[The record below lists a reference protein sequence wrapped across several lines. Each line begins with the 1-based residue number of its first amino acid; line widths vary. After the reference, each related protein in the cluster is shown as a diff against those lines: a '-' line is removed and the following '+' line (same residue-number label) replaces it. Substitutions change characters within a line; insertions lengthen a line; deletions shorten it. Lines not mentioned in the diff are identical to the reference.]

1 MKKTSSIKS
10 IISRMYY
17 YTLGRILDIASLYRL
32 DLSMYRTISYLEIDP
47 RYQFHIFYDFDDRI
61 GDLYELV
68 PGRTEIV
75 KKRFQSGNYACF
87 TYVDT
92 AKDAI
97 AYARWICKQEFY
109 SDTLGEMLKFK
120 ESEVLTLDS
129 YTPPC
134 YRGKGLH
141 RAMNIEML
149 NWLKQE
155 TDFQAVYMVILA
167 FLFHLSKIATA
178 LGYKRIYTRINY
190 RKGSFGTNFRVLLG
204 KLKAIR
210 A

>member
-1 MKKTSSIKS
+1 LIEH
-10 IISRMYY
+10 Y
-17 YTLGRILDIASLYRL
+17 A
-32 DLSMYRTISYLEIDP
+32 
-47 RYQFHIFYDFDDRI
+47 
-61 GDLYELV
+61 LV
-68 PGRTEIV
+68 PGKIDRVME
-75 KKRFQSGNYACF
+75 RFESGGYICF
-87 TYVDT
+87 AFIDT
-92 AKDAI
+92 KTNLI
-97 AYARWICKQEFY
+97 GYTRWICKHQFR